1 MEEAQA
7 ERAEETRE
15 EHLKDKGFLTLHD
28 ELLTYEEIDERRFA
42 GWAMGQVQMA
52 GVNPALLL
60 KYSACATLDPYALPG
75 RASMAL
81 FDDLVATASI
91 ACERG

>member
-1 MEEAQA
+1 
-7 ERAEETRE
+7 
-15 EHLKDKGFLTLHD
+15 
-28 ELLTYEEIDERRFA
+28 
-42 GWAMGQVQMA
+42 MA

-60 KYSACATLDPYALPG
+60 KYSAKATLDPYALPG

-91 ACERG
+91 ACERGG